1 MSFREGHYFS
11 LENNQNNNNSNNNQI
26 NNSDYKSYDFSEIPV
41 KKLTKLWNETLQN
54 GMHGIC
60 FSLYEDGQKPGD
72 IITAEQVNRRIKIL
86 KPHTNWVRSFSCIE
100 GNEHIPR
107 IAHQNGMKTLVG
119 AWLSDDLELNEK
131 EIESLIALA
140 KEGCVD
146 IAAVGNEV
154 MYRKDLTE
162 DQLIEYI
169 NRVKE
174 ALPNIPVGY
183 VDAYYEFSHRPRIT
197 EVCDIIL
204 TNCYPYW
211 EGCPIEY
218 SLNHMQ
224 SMFFSAKDAGKGK
237 RVIITETGWPSEG
250 GSLKA
255 AVATNENAMR
265 YFIESVNWTKQNNI
279 EIFYFASFDESWK
292 VGPEGEVGAYW
303 GLWDK
308 NEKLKFNN
316 E

>member
-11 LENNQNNNNSNNNQI
+11 LENNQNNNNNNSQT
-26 NNSDYKSYDFSEIPV
+26 NNSDYKSYDFSEIPT
-41 KKLTKLWNETLQN
+41 KKLTELWNETLQN

-169 NRVKE
+169 NRVKV

-197 EVCDIIL
+197 EVCDVIL

-308 NEKLKFNN
+308 NEKIKFNN